1 MQKGK
6 IYYRSARLAGILLL
20 IATALHCTL
29 GTAEVL
35 SAIKVG
41 GVMASMIPFLKN
53 VWVYS
58 SVMLFLSALWVFF
71 LAKDLLHL
79 RRRAW
84 WQGILIGLGYTGGAA
99 GAMIWAGI
107 QPHLVAFAVI
117 GLTLLVP
124 LLAGSGAFKSDEK
137 LAQAA
142 EKPN

>member
-6 IYYRSARLAGILLL
+6 ICYRSARLTGILLL

-41 GVMASMIPFLKN
+41 GVMGSMVPFLKN

-71 LAKDLLHL
+71 LAKDLLQL

-117 GLTLLVP
+117 GLTLLIP
-124 LLAGSGAFKSDEK
+124 LLLETGAFQTDGK
-137 LAQAA
+137 LAGTAD
-142 EKPN
+142 KPI

>member
-20 IATALHCTL
+20 IATVLHCTL

-35 SAIKVG
+35 TTIKVG
-41 GVMASMIPFLKN
+41 GVTPSMVPFLKN

-71 LAKDLLHL
+71 LAKELLHL

-84 WQGILIGLGYTGGAA
+84 WQGILLGLGYTGGAA
-99 GAMIWAGI
+99 GATIWAGV
-107 QPHLVAFAVI
+107 QAHLVAFAVI
-117 GLTLLVP
+117 GLVLLVP
-124 LLAGSGAFKSDEK
+124 LILGAGAFKTDAS
-137 LAQAA
+137 LA
-142 EKPN
+142 ESTGKPI

>member
-1 MQKGK
+1 MQKG
-6 IYYRSARLAGILLL
+6 IIFYRSARLAGILLL

-41 GVMASMIPFLKN
+41 GVMASMVPLLKN
-53 VWVYS
+53 VWIYS

-71 LAKDLLHL
+71 LAKDLRNL
-79 RRRAW
+79 RRKAW
-84 WQGILIGLGYTGGAA
+84 WQGILIGLGYMGGAA

-107 QPHLVAFAVI
+107 QAHLVAFAVI
-117 GLTLLVP
+117 GLVLLIP
-124 LLAGSGAFKSDEK
+124 LLLGAGAFKSDEK

-142 EKPN
+142 QKPN

>member
-6 IYYRSARLAGILLL
+6 ICYRSARLAGILLL

-41 GVMASMIPFLKN
+41 GVMASMVPFLKN

-58 SVMLFLSALWVFF
+58 SVMLFLSAMWVFF
-71 LAKDLLHL
+71 LAKDLLQL

-107 QPHLVAFAVI
+107 QAHLVAFAVI
-117 GLTLLVP
+117 GLTLLIP
-124 LLAGSGAFKSDEK
+124 LLLESGAFKSDEK
-137 LAQAA
+137 PARVA
-142 EKPN
+142 EKPI